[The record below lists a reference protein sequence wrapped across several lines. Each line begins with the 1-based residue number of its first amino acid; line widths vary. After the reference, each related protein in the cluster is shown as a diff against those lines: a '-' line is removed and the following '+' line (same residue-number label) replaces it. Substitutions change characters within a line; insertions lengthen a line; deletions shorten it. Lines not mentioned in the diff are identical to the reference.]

1 MLNNFETMNPEGA
14 RTGRGWLVATR
25 AMVLV
30 GVLAATVATA
40 QASEIDGPIL
50 PVDPAEVATLRAL
63 LGVPQPAAAR
73 PVMIDQGAPSVETP
87 AATPV
92 PQGSE
97 MMPTLRD
104 GEVRG
109 QADEVREMMVCAE
122 NAPRPA
128 SVLGG
133 PSTFLTASAQ
143 FDRL

>member
-1 MLNNFETMNPEGA
+1 MLKNLNTTNLEGA
-14 RTGRGWLVATR
+14 RKGRGWMVATR
-25 AMVLV
+25 AMVFA
-30 GVLAATVATA
+30 GVLAATVTSA

-73 PVMIDQGAPSVETP
+73 PVIIDQGAPSVETP
-87 AATPV
+87 AATPL

-97 MMPTLRD
+97 TMPTLRD

-109 QADEVREMMVCAE
+109 QASEAREMICAD
-122 NAPRPA
+122 NSPRPVSVFGGA
-128 SVLGG
+128 SG
-133 PSTFLTASAQ
+133 FLTASVQ